1 MKTSS
6 TLLLLTVTADDEGAR
21 LDKYLSG
28 LEEMSS
34 RNYAKN
40 LIDKNLVS
48 VNSKI
53 VKASYS
59 VCAND
64 KIEIKL
70 PEVAP
75 TDLVPYNYKLD
86 IVFEDQDIIVVNKP
100 SGMVVHPAAGHQQDT
115 LVNALLFHT
124 KDLSMKKE
132 MRPGI
137 VHRIDKE
144 TSGLLVIA
152 KNDSAHEKLS
162 VQFKD
167 KSMHR
172 IYFALLDGQLPK
184 NTGICKSYLARHP
197 VDRKR
202 FASIR
207 ENHKII
213 TDPNAELEHGK
224 WAVTHFTKLA
234 IHKKM
239 TYVKLQLE
247 TGRTHQIRV
256 HMNELTHP
264 LVGDLNYGY
273 SIKKMK
279 ELGVKRFYLHAAELG
294 FIHPR
299 TNQKVMFKVGWPKED
314 NEKLLEF
321 GFDHD
326 KLSK

>member
-1 MKTSS
+1 
-6 TLLLLTVTADDEGAR
+6 
-21 LDKYLSG
+21 
-28 LEEMSS
+28 MSS

-40 LIDKNLVS
+40 LIDKNMVT

-59 VCAND
+59 VCSND

-70 PEVAP
+70 PELAP

-86 IVFEDQDIIVVNKP
+86 IVFEDQDVIVVNKP

-124 KDLSMKKE
+124 QDLSMKNE

-152 KNDSAHEKLS
+152 KNDVAHEKLS
-162 VQFKD
+162 VQFQD

-172 IYFALLDGQLPK
+172 IYYALLDGQLPK
-184 NTGICKSYLARHP
+184 PNGICKSYLARHP

-202 FASIR
+202 YASIR
-207 ENHKII
+207 ENHKVI
-213 TDPNAELEHGK
+213 TDPDAQLEYGK

-234 IHKKM
+234 IHSKM
-239 TYVKLQLE
+239 TYVKLRLE

-256 HMNELTHP
+256 HMNEMGHP
-264 LVGDLNYGY
+264 LVGDLTYGY
-273 SIKKMK
+273 SIKKMRD
-279 ELGVKRFYLHAAELG
+279 LGFKRFYLHAAELG
-294 FIHPR
+294 FVHPR
-299 TNQKVMFKVGWPKED
+299 TNENVMFKVPWPKED

>member
-1 MKTSS
+1 LKTSS
-6 TLLLLTVTADDEGAR
+6 TLILKITADDEGAR
-21 LDKYLSG
+21 LDKYLSS

-40 LIDKNLVS
+40 LIDKNLVR
-48 VNSKI
+48 VNSKS

-59 VCAND
+59 LRLND
-64 KIEIKL
+64 TVEVSL
-70 PEVAP
+70 PELAP
-75 TDLVPYNYKLD
+75 TDLVPYDFKLD

-100 SGMVVHPAAGHQQDT
+100 SGLVVHPAAGHQQDT

-124 KDLSMKKE
+124 QELSMKNE

-152 KNDSAHEKLS
+152 KNDNAHEKLS
-162 VQFKD
+162 QQFKD

-172 IYFALLDGQLPK
+172 IYYALLDGQLAKPQ
-184 NTGICKSYLARHP
+184 GVCRSYLARHP

-202 FASIR
+202 FSSIR
-207 ENHKII
+207 DNHKII
-213 TDPNAELEHGK
+213 TDPEANLEYGK

-239 TYVKLQLE
+239 TYVRLKLE

-256 HMNELTHP
+256 HMNELTHS
-264 LVGDLNYGY
+264 LVGDLTYGY

-279 ELGVKRFYLHAAELG
+279 ELGLKRFFLHAAELG
-294 FIHPR
+294 FVHPR
-299 TNQKVMFKVGWPKED
+299 TNEYVMFKVAWPKED
-314 NEKLLEF
+314 NDKLIEF